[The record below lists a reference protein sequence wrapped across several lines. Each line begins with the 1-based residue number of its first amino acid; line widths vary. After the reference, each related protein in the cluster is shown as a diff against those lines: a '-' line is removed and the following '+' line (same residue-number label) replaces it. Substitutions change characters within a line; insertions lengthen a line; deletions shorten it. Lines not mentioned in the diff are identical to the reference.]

1 MMIPFIDLA
10 RPFWRQR
17 RMQGIMIIKLLA
29 LVLLLGGC
37 AAPLSQVPPSGMPAA
52 VPAPQVTV
60 GDAWTYRVHDGFT
73 KIPRED
79 QRHQVTRVGADRI
92 EVTGPVERSDGIQL
106 YDREWNWL
114 RRPATNLQTFEYSPA
129 YQAFAFP
136 LAPGKRW
143 RSRVMATDPAD
154 GRRFPVR
161 IDGAVLGWERVKVPA
176 GEFDTLKIER
186 TVYIEYSE
194 PAVRGRSI
202 IREFEWYAP
211 AVKQSV
217 RRETSSKYLSYS
229 AGGAS
234 DSGFVRV
241 RGGDRDDSGPRYVL
255 DDWLVYEL
263 ANHTSK

>member
-1 MMIPFIDLA
+1 MMIPFIDVA
-10 RPFWRQR
+10 RAYGSLR
-17 RMQGIMIIKLLA
+17 RVQKIMIIKLPA

-37 AAPLSQVPPSGMPAA
+37 AAPLSQVPPGGMPAA
-52 VPAPQVTV
+52 VPAPQVAI

-73 KIPRED
+73 RIPRGD
-79 QRHQVTRVGADRI
+79 QRHQVTTVGADRI

-114 RRPATNLQTFEYSPA
+114 KRPATNLQTFEYSPA
-129 YQAFAFP
+129 YPAFAFP

-143 RSRVMATDPAD
+143 HSRVTATDPAD
-154 GRRFPVR
+154 GRRFPVW
-161 IDGAVLGWERVKVPA
+161 INGAVLGWERVKVPA
-176 GEFDTLKIER
+176 GEFDALKIER
-186 TVYIEYSE
+186 IVYMEYYE
-194 PAVRGRSI
+194 YAVRGRSV
-202 IREFEWYAP
+202 IREYEWYAP

-217 RRETSSKYLSYS
+217 RRETSSRYLSYL

-241 RGGDRDDSGPRYVL
+241 RSGRDDSGPRYVQ

-263 ANHTSK
+263 ASHSVR